1 MVAKYKWIST
11 LEVNKYTEIK
21 SNEDKQISFQWKD
34 LIAMD
39 RSKDIN
45 GESGVVAYVFESN
58 YIKLEFSSGKVSIYS

>member
-1 MVAKYKWIST
+1 
-11 LEVNKYTEIK
+11 
-21 SNEDKQISFQWKD
+21 
-34 LIAMD
+34 MD